1 MGLHSKQLIYMLSPP
16 HGKITPQ
23 DHGGY
28 IVIMTWIMMSLMSL
42 TVLARLLTRII
53 PVTIYGW
60 DDVAIGL
67 GMVCFSFIKWIF
79 ETMH

>member
-1 MGLHSKQLIYMLSPP
+1 MLSPP